1 QRFRMVVWKQYLKSF
16 ASSFE
21 LSIAPNIL
29 YLAQRYAMWDYSEAN
44 IQHFW
49 ERGISH
55 VKHLPLGFQA
65 ALKRIELSS
74 TPDIDVLFY
83 GSLNE
88 RRVNILNQLPKQG
101 LRVEVLQDVFGKERD
116 KWIARSKVVL
126 NMHYFDSQI
135 FEIVRCF
142 YLMTNGVAVVSEVNP
157 NTSIQAA
164 YLNGIVATPYE
175 QLVQTC
181 VNLCMQPE
189 TQLAQQKE
197 ALQTMQA
204 LPQANIMQQLL
215 KAA

>member
-1 QRFRMVVWKQYLKSF
+1 MVVWKQYLKSF

-101 LRVEVLQDVFGKERD
+101 LRVEVL
-116 KWIARSKVVL
+116 
-126 NMHYFDSQI
+126 
-135 FEIVRCF
+135 
-142 YLMTNGVAVVSEVNP
+142 
-157 NTSIQAA
+157 
-164 YLNGIVATPYE
+164 
-175 QLVQTC
+175 
-181 VNLCMQPE
+181 
-189 TQLAQQKE
+189 
-197 ALQTMQA
+197 
-204 LPQANIMQQLL
+204 
-215 KAA
+215 